1 MVRAAQ
7 LGMPRFHAPSMNSL
21 LPTSLIS
28 ENVMGSSE
36 NEGTSQIEVQE
47 HYMQLALS
55 EARKSPPKP
64 TNFCVGA
71 CLVAASD
78 VGMQV
83 LATGYTLECEGN
95 THAEQCCF
103 IKMARQYNCS
113 DDSIGQHLQ
122 PGTVLYTT
130 MEPCNKRSVGNLP
143 CVDRILRLK
152 NDDGKPAIKK
162 VYVGVTEPET
172 FVGENNGKGRLEGAG
187 IEIVHVSGFEGE
199 ILEVATAGHPKE
211 GEKKG
216 D

>member
-1 MVRAAQ
+1 M
-7 LGMPRFHAPSMNSL
+7 
-21 LPTSLIS
+21 TSA
-28 ENVMGSSE
+28 GSD
-36 NEGTSQIEVQE
+36 GTSKDDVHKQ
-47 HYMQLALS
+47 YMQLALD

-71 CLVAASD
+71 CLAAASD
-78 VGMQV
+78 QDMRL

-103 IKMARQYNCS
+103 IKVAHQ
-113 DDSIGQHLQ
+113 DSCAEEDIGQHL
-122 PGTVLYTT
+122 PPDTVLYTT

-152 NDDGKPAIKK
+152 NNGGMPAIKK

-172 FVGENNGKGRLEGAG
+172 FVGENNGRKRLKEAG
-187 IEIVHVSGFEGE
+187 IEVVHVSGFEHE

-211 GEKKG
+211 GEKEG
-216 D
+216 G